1 MKVKRGYKVAHS
13 ISHQETSNL
22 PQSRNR
28 KTVKARKRPKG
39 LYPATAS
46 KAPAGRNR
54 QARIIAIVI
63 VAALAVAA
71 IAYLVSTR
79 TGNNAAEVTTPS
91 GLKYTDLVVGSGP
104 SPQTGQ
110 TVSVN
115 YTGTL
120 VNGTK
125 FDSSYDHGK
134 PFEFRIGTGS
144 VIKGWDEG
152 LMTMKVGGKRKLV
165 IPPNLGYGAR
175 GTPNIPG
182 NSTLVFDV
190 ELLGVK

>member
-1 MKVKRGYKVAHS
+1 
-13 ISHQETSNL
+13 L
-22 PQSRNR
+22 PQSRHR
-28 KTVKARKRPKG
+28 KTAKARKRPKG
-39 LYPATAS
+39 LYPAT
-46 KAPAGRNR
+46 KAKPPAGRNR
-54 QARIIAIVI
+54 QVRIVAIV
-63 VAALAVAA
+63 VVLALAAAA
-71 IAYLVSTR
+71 IGYLISKR
-79 TGNNAAEVTTPS
+79 SGKGGPEVTTAS
-91 GLKYTDLVVGSGP
+91 GLKYTDLVEGTGP

-120 VNGTK
+120 TNGTK

-134 PFEFRIGTGS
+134 PLEFRIGTGS

-165 IPPNLGYGAR
+165 IPPGLGYGPR
-175 GTPNIPG
+175 GSPPKIPG
-182 NSTLVFDV
+182 NATLMFDV